1 MSVISLKDE
10 TELRGMPKENVILD
24 PRLQRTAEQLNEIEV
39 SSMRLC
45 QDCNDANDN
54 LERNL
59 RSRERKLDFVQQI
72 QDSSTKYWKFVG
84 VTAVVLL
91 GIKAV
96 GSGMAI
102 LSWLRRP
109 RTNNIQLT
117 ETNRS
122 KGNKGSG
129 NTPQL
134 RVHARAW
141 NRR

>member
-1 MSVISLKDE
+1 MSVISLNDE
-10 TELRGMPKENVILD
+10 TELRGVPKENVILD
-24 PRLQRTAEQLNEIEV
+24 PRLQRTAEKLNEIEV

-59 RSRERKLDFVQQI
+59 RSRERKLEFVQQI

-84 VTAVVLL
+84 ITAVFLL
-91 GIKAV
+91 GIKAM

-109 RTNNIQLT
+109 RKNMQPTV
-117 ETNRS
+117 TNRS
-122 KGNKGSG
+122 NGNKGSS
-129 NTPQL
+129 NISQPRL
-134 RVHARAW
+134 HARAW